1 MPQGCYCRLLEYPQ
15 LLKTDLVQDIVC
27 AWVLHLHHN
36 ICMQEVGLYHVRNKW
51 GVFLLEHNGH
61 DVVAYV
67 SLPLELD
74 VTDKEKSVARFK
86 ISYTGLSQSS
96 SLSRFDNINIAK
108 FLNNQSKKTLL
119 TNTQRKKTPP
129 PTPKKKKHFYHFSLS
144 CVCENAIE
152 WISLRVGVFMK

>member
-1 MPQGCYCRLLEYPQ
+1 MSQGCYCRLLEYPQ

-119 TNTQRKKTPP
+119 TNRQRKKTPP
-129 PTPKKKKHFYHFSLS
+129 HPKEKKPLLPLFIIMCL
-144 CVCENAIE
+144 
-152 WISLRVGVFMK
+152 

>member
-1 MPQGCYCRLLEYPQ
+1 MSQGCYCRLLEYPQ

-119 TNTQRKKTPP
+119 TNRQRKKTPP
-129 PTPKKKKHFYHFSLS
+129 HPKEKKTLLPLFIIMCL
-144 CVCENAIE
+144 
-152 WISLRVGVFMK
+152 